1 MNQFSLLPVVSVDR
15 GRPVASSLDV
25 ASYFGKR
32 HDHVLRDIRGLL
44 RTEPN
49 GQGGLPKSGESL
61 KSFARS
67 NFVLGTYR
75 NVQNKE
81 HPIYLMTKNGF
92 VLLVMGF
99 SGPKALEFKL
109 AYIAAFDAM
118 EERLRRMNDGEA
130 AARGRLEAAF
140 RLAGSRAALAD
151 AALAL
156 LEEGCTQREAGG
168 ILGVSRHVVYRLKR
182 RFGFLAA
189 QAPVAA

>member
-1 MNQFSLLPVVSVDR
+1 M
-15 GRPVASSLDV
+15 A
-25 ASYFGKR
+25 AYFDKR
-32 HDHVLRDIRGLL
+32 HDNVLRDIVNLL
-44 RTEPN
+44 KIEEIKTFASNHFAMSEYRDAKGRTYPAY
-49 GQGGLPKSGESL
+49 
-61 KSFARS
+61 F
-67 NFVLGTYR
+67 
-75 NVQNKE
+75 
-81 HPIYLMTKNGF
+81 MTKDGF
-92 VLLVMGF
+92 TLLAMGF

>member
-49 GQGGLPKSGESL
+49 GKGGLPKSGESL

-99 SGPKALEFKL
+99 S
-109 AYIAAFDAM
+109 
-118 EERLRRMNDGEA
+118 
-130 AARGRLEAAF
+130 GRLEAAF